1 VGTETDDHQEPFHT
15 EDFMNTRKFLTL
27 ICAAL
32 LPLASGTGAQA
43 ASEADNWPQ
52 RPIQIIVPFA
62 AGAESDFNARLYAK
76 YLEAHLGKGLGV
88 VNVTGGA
95 GSIAAR
101 RAKDAKPDGYTV
113 FFGNGGFE
121 IGHTLGLTDFGFEA
135 FEVAAIAARESG
147 HNIVVH
153 ASSPWKT
160 MTELVDDS
168 KKTPGKISIAAS
180 IGGASYLAAA
190 LLNQSGAAFNI
201 VDHGGSATRVTALL
215 GRHVDAI
222 PTPMSNVKDYI
233 KSGDM
238 RVLAT
243 MAPKRS
249 RFAPDI
255 PTFMELGY
263 PVEYQFCFY
272 FMFPKGTPQAIVNKF
287 AEAAEKVATTNTE
300 YADTLEKNFL
310 QEVFFLRGE
319 EAAKLIQSQI
329 DIVNNALKRK

>member
-1 VGTETDDHQEPFHT
+1 
-15 EDFMNTRKFLTL
+15 MYTRILFALVRAMLLSL
-27 ICAAL
+27 IL
-32 LPLASGTGAQA
+32 VTSAQA
-43 ASEADNWPQ
+43 ASDADNWPQ
-52 RPIQIIVPFA
+52 RPIQIIVPYG
-62 AGAESDFNARLYAK
+62 AGGDSDFNARLYAK
-76 YLEAHLGKGLGV
+76 YLEAHLGKALAV
-88 VNVTGGA
+88 VNVTGGG

-101 RAKDAKPDGYTV
+101 RAKDARPDGYTV

-147 HNIVVH
+147 HYIAVH

-160 MTELVDDS
+160 LKDLVDDS

-190 LLNQSGAAFNI
+190 LLNQNGAALNI

-215 GRHVDAI
+215 GRHVDAV
-222 PTPMSNVKDYI
+222 PTPMVTVRDYI
-233 KSGDM
+233 KNGDM

-249 RFAPDI
+249 RFVPDI

-263 PVEYQFCFY
+263 PAEYQFCFY
-272 FMFPKGTPQAIVNKF
+272 FMFPKGTPQAIVDKF

-300 YADTLEKNFL
+300 YADALEKSFL

-329 DIVNNALKRK
+329 DIVNNALKEK

>member
-1 VGTETDDHQEPFHT
+1 
-15 EDFMNTRKFLTL
+15 MYTRILFALVRAMFLSL
-27 ICAAL
+27 IL
-32 LPLASGTGAQA
+32 VTGAQA
-43 ASEADNWPQ
+43 ASDADNWPQ
-52 RPIQIIVPFA
+52 RPIQIIVPYG
-62 AGAESDFNARLYAK
+62 AGGDSDFNARLYAK
-76 YLEAHLGKGLGV
+76 YLEAHLGKALAV
-88 VNVTGGA
+88 VNVTGGG

-101 RAKDAKPDGYTV
+101 RAKDARPDGYTV

-147 HNIVVH
+147 HYIAVH

-160 MTELVDDS
+160 LTDLVDDS

-190 LLNQSGAAFNI
+190 LLNKNGAALNI

-215 GRHVDAI
+215 GRHVDAV
-222 PTPMSNVKDYI
+222 PTPMVTVRDYI
-233 KSGDM
+233 KNGDM

-249 RFAPDI
+249 RFVPDI

-263 PVEYQFCFY
+263 PAEYQFCFY

-300 YADTLEKNFL
+300 YADALEKSFL

-319 EAAKLIQSQI
+319 EATKLIQSQV
-329 DIVNNALKRK
+329 DIVNNALKEK

>member
-1 VGTETDDHQEPFHT
+1 
-15 EDFMNTRKFLTL
+15 MNIRNFFALIGAMLSLTL
-27 ICAAL
+27 VA
-32 LPLASGTGAQA
+32 GAQA
-43 ASEADNWPQ
+43 ASDVDNWPQ
-52 RPIQIIVPFA
+52 RPIQIIVPYG
-62 AGAESDFNARLYAK
+62 AGGDSDFNARIYAK
-76 YLEAHLGKGLGV
+76 YLEPLLGKPLAV
-88 VNVTGGA
+88 VNVTGGG

-101 RAKDAKPDGYTV
+101 RAKDARPDGYTV

-147 HNIVVH
+147 HYLAVH

-160 MTELVDDS
+160 LNELVDDS
-168 KKTPGKISIAAS
+168 KRTPGKISIAAS

-190 LLNQSGAAFNI
+190 LLNKNGAALNI

-215 GRHVDAI
+215 GRHVDAV
-222 PTPMSNVKDYI
+222 PTPMVTVRDYI
-233 KSGDM
+233 KNGEM

-249 RFAPDI
+249 RFVPDI

-263 PVEYQFCFY
+263 PAEYQFCFY

-287 AEAAEKVATTNTE
+287 AEAAEKITATNTE
-300 YADTLEKNFL
+300 YADALEKSFM

-319 EAAKLIQSQI
+319 EAAKLIQSQV
-329 DIVNNALKRK
+329 DIVNNALKQK